1 MEKRSYL
8 FLLIVGML
16 VVGLMDMEANAQ
28 TKTVTLKGVTAFP
41 RTHIINDYVPE
52 FLEAVNK
59 RTQGRLKI
67 NWLGG
72 PEVFPSFDQI
82 HALKAG
88 TIDMIIHFPLSYSKS
103 LMPEADAMGLSQLA
117 AWEERKS
124 GAFEL
129 WSEILAKKCHAKYL
143 GRYQSLN
150 QFFLYSNKKIEKLG
164 DFKGLNIRVMP
175 LYIPFIKALGA
186 NPVTL
191 PPTDIYTSM
200 ERGVVD
206 GFIISKP
213 GMTGFGLQEVTKYM
227 IEPGFLQIDPSMV
240 MNLDSWN
247 KIPKDSQDLLMDVI
261 KDNEYIATMRFQMMA
276 RGEDRVME
284 KAGIKTLHLPSED
297 AAKFFQITYET
308 TWEYVI
314 KAAPEYGPKLRKV
327 TSRDA
332 LPKGAFPW

>member
-1 MEKRSYL
+1 MKKRI
-8 FLLIVGML
+8 FFVLLLAGILIFTCMSKEAKSQTIVIR
-16 VVGLMDMEANAQ
+16 
-28 TKTVTLKGVTAFP
+28 GVTAFP

-52 FLEAVNK
+52 FIEAVSK

-72 PEVFPSFDQI
+72 PEVFPAFDQI
-82 HALKAG
+82 HALKGG

-103 LMPEADAMGLSQLA
+103 LMPEADLMGLSQLA

-129 WSEILAKKCHAKYL
+129 WSEILAKKVNAKYL
-143 GRYQSLN
+143 GKFQSLN
-150 QFFLYSNKKIEKLG
+150 QFFIYSNKKVEKIG

-213 GMTGFGLQEVTKYM
+213 GMTGFGLQEVTKYW
-227 IEPGFLQIDPSMV
+227 IEPGFFQIEPSMI
-240 MNLDSWN
+240 MNLDFWN
-247 KIPKDSQDLLMDVI
+247 KIPKDLQDLLMDAV
-261 KDNEYIATMRFQMMA
+261 KDNEYIATMRFQMLA
-276 RGEDRVME
+276 RSEEVVMR
-284 KAGIKTLHLPSED
+284 KAGMRTLTLSPED
-297 AAKFFQITYET
+297 TAKFLQVAYDS
-308 TWEYVI
+308 TWEYLI
-314 KAAPEYGPKLRKV
+314 KAAPEYGPKLRKLTV
-327 TSRDA
+327 REA